1 MNILYKTGKF
11 SLNNTLNIHKASR
24 KGKND
29 LFSFSKPNRNFCDK
43 NNLDKN
49 SKILSPNEEK
59 QGIFKKIKNSF
70 KKYGKFG
77 IGLYTVLYIGG
88 FGAFYYLIE
97 NKVIQKDQVVTAFEK
112 IGLNKLVD
120 VRQKVN
126 DNPKSANLVL
136 AYIIN
141 YAFDLIRIPACLLF
155 LKFYFKK
162 FRKL

>member
-1 MNILYKTGKF
+1 MNFLLKTGKINF
-11 SLNNTLNIHKASR
+11 KNSFNIKSA
-24 KGKND
+24 KNKN
-29 LFSFSKPNRNFCDK
+29 LSVFKLNRNFCDK
-43 NNLDKN
+43 IPENNN
-49 SKILSPNEEK
+49 SSTPNEEK
-59 QGIFKKIKNSF
+59 KGIIKRIKNAF

-77 IGLYTVLYIGG
+77 IGLYVVLYVGG

-97 NKVIQKDQVVTAFEK
+97 NKIIKTDQVVTAFEK

-141 YAFDLIRIPACLLF
+141 YAFDLIRIPACLVF
-155 LKFYFKK
+155 LKYYFKK
-162 FRKL
+162 FRKI